1 MKIIRDLGTSHAWT
15 LHEARL
21 SDGRRAFV
29 KTGAPGLRTPA
40 TVASS
45 STAGSGAGGAG
56 FTAEAAGLRWLAE
69 PKAVAVPEVIDAD
82 RDLLVLEW
90 IETGPATAAAAERFG
105 RELAALHG
113 AGAPE
118 FGAPWPGFI
127 AELPMD
133 NAPAPDWPSF
143 YVSRRVLPF
152 VRLARD
158 SGQLSPADVELI
170 EEACAYIP
178 EVSGPAEPPSRIHGD
193 LWNGNLLW
201 SAAPSQG
208 VSRVVLIDP
217 AAHGGHRETDL
228 AMLALFG
235 APHLGTIRGA
245 YREAAP
251 LNDGWRERVPLHQLH
266 PLAVHVCLYGE
277 AYRGSLLTAASEVLA
292 L

>member
-1 MKIIRDLGTSHAWT
+1 MPADEPEEVATQGFGSA
-15 LHEARL
+15 
-21 SDGRRAFV
+21 DVRRAGF
-29 KTGAPGLRTPA
+29 
-40 TVASS
+40 AS
-45 STAGSGAGGAG
+45 AG
-56 FTAEAAGLRWLAE
+56 FAAEAAGLRWLAE
-69 PKAVAVPEVIDAD
+69 PEAVAVPEVIDAD
-82 RDLLVLEW
+82 RALLVLEW

-105 RELAALHG
+105 RELAALHA
-113 AGAPE
+113 AGAAG

-158 SGQLSPADVELI
+158 SGRLSSVDVELI
-170 EEACAYIP
+170 EEACAYVP
-178 EVSGPAEPPSRIHGD
+178 EIAGPAEPPSRIHGD

-201 SAAPSQG
+201 TATPSQDE
-208 VSRVVLIDP
+208 SRVVLIDP

-228 AMLALFG
+228 AMMALFG
-235 APHLGTIRGA
+235 APHLGTILGA

-251 LNDGWRERVPLHQLH
+251 LADGWRERVPLHQLH

-292 L
+292 R